1 MAKEAK
7 NDGAQ
12 FNAGPYVSY
21 IWSIADDWL
30 RDVYVPSDY
39 RKVILPMVV
48 LRRLDLLLEPTKA
61 AVLEMKARLDEEKVT
76 DQDDALCGVAGQD
89 FCNSSP
95 FTMREL
101 TSRTN
106 PNKLKADFIAYLDGF
121 SKNVQ
126 KIIERFEFR
135 NQIPKMLDA
144 GILHGVIDKFV
155 NASVNLSPFPV
166 LNDDGSVRQ
175 PALDNHA
182 VGTVYEELLRKFNE
196 ESNAQAGDFFTP
208 RDAIWLM
215 VDLVFT
221 PIAERIKSTTYAC
234 LDCAC
239 GTCGML
245 TIAEERLLI
254 EAKCR
259 GKRVSIHL
267 FGQEN
272 LGEAWAIANADMLIK
287 GEGGASNRVAFGS
300 TLSDD
305 QFAGKTFD
313 FMFANPPYGKSW
325 KKDAELMG
333 GKDDIDD
340 PRFTGTLPNGE
351 TVKMIPRTSDGQLLF
366 LLNNVAKMKTDTEL
380 GSRIAEVNNGS
391 SLFTGDAGSGESNA
405 RRYLI
410 ENDLVEAIVAV
421 PENMFYNTGIGTFIW
436 ILSNRKEP
444 RRKGKIQ
451 LIDATRMF
459 VPLRRNLGDKNCEFS
474 AENRAEIMRLF
485 MDMVDDPKGSS
496 RVFDNSEFGYWQIT
510 VERPLR
516 LKVDLSRPIPQEAL
530 KPKEL
535 EAFTEA
541 TAGLKKKWNSW
552 DEFAAKTGLKKAL
565 LKKLRAFIAERDP
578 EAEPVEGEADPDLR
592 DTENVPFAYPGGIDG
607 FFAKEVKP
615 YVPDAWVDVEATKIG
630 YEISFTKYFYE
641 PVKLRELKD
650 IASDMKAVEK
660 EARDLLGDELK

>member
-1 MAKEAK
+1 MKREETQ
-7 NDGAQ
+7 Q

-48 LRRLDLLLEPTKA
+48 LRRLDLVLEPTKA
-61 AVLEMKARLDEEKVT
+61 KVLEMKRALDGDKVVE
-76 DQDDALCGVAGQD
+76 QDDALCGAAGQN

-106 PNKLKADFIAYLDGF
+106 PQKLEADFTKYLDGF
-121 SKNVQ
+121 SANVQ
-126 KIIERFEFR
+126 EIIRRFEFR

-144 GILHGVIDKFV
+144 GILHGVIDSFV
-155 NASVNLSPFPV
+155 NAKVNLSPLPV

-175 PALDNHA
+175 PGLDNHA

-215 VDLVFT
+215 VDLVFR
-221 PIAERIKSTTYAC
+221 PIRSELKSTTYTC
-234 LDCAC
+234 YDCAC
-239 GTCGML
+239 GTFGMV
-245 TIAEERLLI
+245 TIASDKLREV
-254 EAKCR
+254 AKAA
-259 GKRVSIHL
+259 GKKVSIHL

-272 LGEAWAIANADMLIK
+272 LGEAWAIANADMLLK
-287 GEGGASNRVAFGS
+287 GEGNTTNRVAFGS
-300 TLSDD
+300 TLSEDGFTGR
-305 QFAGKTFD
+305 QFD

-333 GKDDIDD
+333 GKGDITD
-340 PRFTGTLPNGE
+340 PRFQGRLPNGE
-351 TVKMIPRTSDGQLLF
+351 TVSMLPRVSDGQLLF
-366 LLNNVAKMKTDTEL
+366 LLNNVAKMKTDTAL

-405 RRYLI
+405 RRFLI

-421 PENMFYNTGIGTFIW
+421 PENMFYNTGIGTYIW

-451 LIDATRMF
+451 LIDATQMF

-474 AENRAEIMRLF
+474 PENREEIMRLF
-485 MDMVDDPKGSS
+485 MDMADDPKGCS
-496 RVFDNSEFGYWQIT
+496 RVFDNEEFGYWQIT
-510 VERPLR
+510 VERPLVENG
-516 LKVDLSRPIPQEAL
+516 KV
-530 KPKEL
+530 
-535 EAFTEA
+535 
-541 TAGLKKKWNSW
+541 KK
-552 DEFAAKTGLKKAL
+552 DKKGRVQPD
-565 LKKLRAFIAERDP
+565 KK
-578 EAEPVEGEADPDLR
+578 LR
-592 DTENVPFAYPGGIDG
+592 DTENVPFTYPGGIDG
-607 FFAKEVKP
+607 FFEKEVKP
-615 YVPDAWVDVEATKIG
+615 YVSDAWVDKDATKIG
-630 YEISFTKYFYE
+630 YEISFTKYFYK
-641 PVKLRELKD
+641 PVKLRELAE
-650 IASDMKAVEK
+650 IAADLKAL
-660 EARDLLGDELK
+660 EAEAKGLLADVMGGKA